1 MSESPLDAAPVRAAS
16 RRLMRS
22 APVVS
27 PASALLSRAIGRGVR
42 LDLPGVGIEWLL
54 LPGGRSQRLRDSAQW
69 LVLETAAGPLWLED
83 GARLLAGLTGIE
95 SDPGSDLPGPD
106 WPPWLTGALAG
117 RLQGT
122 LLASLA
128 AVRPSS
134 VPDEGAG
141 TALELR
147 LRDGRHALCA
157 TAVATAEVWLALL
170 DEAGANRRAL
180 SMPWSNWLP
189 LAVSRPVLL
198 AVHGLP
204 AALFD
209 DLAAGDL
216 ILPSTPYFDTTGHG
230 RLRLAARRWRVRYA
244 GPGRLH
250 ILNEESDLSS
260 EHMDDDEAFDAALDD
275 PAESGEPDQR
285 ARVVDEDDP
294 GAADERPEVPGSL
307 DLRLRFE
314 LGRLT
319 VSLDQLRALG
329 PGVVLELADGSAHE
343 IAIVCSGARVGDG
356 EVVDVEGR
364 LGVRITHWGGAC

>member
-1 MSESPLDAAPVRAAS
+1 MSESPLGAAPARAAS

-27 PASALLSRAIGRGVR
+27 PASALLSRAIGRGLR
-42 LDLPGVGIEWLL
+42 LDLPGTGIEWLL
-54 LPGGRSQRLRDSAQW
+54 LPGGRSHRLRDSAQW
-69 LVLETAAGPLWLED
+69 LVLETAAGPLWLEN

-95 SDPGSDLPGPD
+95 GDPGSDLP

-128 AVRPSS
+128 AARPAS
-134 VPDEGAG
+134 VPDERGR

-147 LRDGRHALCA
+147 LRGGSHALCA
-157 TAVATAEVWLALL
+157 TALATAEVWLALL

-180 SMPWSNWLP
+180 SMPWPTWAP
-189 LAVSRPVLL
+189 LAVSRPVPL
-198 AVHGLP
+198 AAHGLP

-209 DLAAGDL
+209 GLAAGDL

-260 EHMDDDEAFDAALDD
+260 EHTDDDEAFDVALDD
-275 PAESGEPDQR
+275 QVESDGPDRQDREAEGDEPGE
-285 ARVVDEDDP
+285 
-294 GAADERPEVPGSL
+294 ADERPEVPGSL

-329 PGVVLELADGSAHE
+329 PGVVLELADGSPHE
-343 IAIVCSGARVGDG
+343 IAIACGGARVGYG